1 MKMPEVKL
9 TKTHYIIILVLIVGF
24 LGWRIAAVLLPKPS
38 EAREI
43 PLVRIVTAGETST
56 DDAYTYPGEV
66 RGHYESNLAFQVA
79 GKIVSRNINLGD
91 KVQAGEVL
99 LTIDPKDVNQA
110 VNANMAAVASAQAS
124 YKLARDNYN
133 RYSSLFAQGATSK
146 MILDQYKTQFEAADG
161 TLKSA
166 QAQLTASQN
175 QLGYTQL
182 VADHNGSVAA
192 ISGEVGQ
199 VVAAG
204 TPVVTL
210 IQDGDREIQ
219 IFVPESRLGQ
229 IKPGQEAV
237 ITFWALNDVK
247 TGGHVTEIAPMADSV
262 TRTYKV
268 RVAVDNMPATAK
280 LGMTAKVTL
289 STGTQS
295 AIIVPASAIYQ
306 TGDTPHVWI
315 VGQDKKVKL
324 VSVKVGGYEGSNI
337 KIVSG
342 VQKGDVVVT
351 GGVNKL
357 TEGMEVRV
365 EGGETK

>member
-1 MKMPEVKL
+1 MKMPEIKL
-9 TKTHYIIILVLIVGF
+9 TKVHYIVIAVLVVAFI
-24 LGWRIAAVLLPKPS
+24 GWRIAEVLLPKPAQ
-38 EAREI
+38 AREI
-43 PLVRIVTAGETST
+43 PLVRTVTAGETST
-56 DDAYTYPGEV
+56 DNAYTYPGEV
-66 RGHYESNLAFQVA
+66 RGHYESSLAFQVA
-79 GKIVSRNINLGD
+79 GKIISRNVNLGD
-91 KVQAGEVL
+91 LVQAGEVL
-99 LTIDPKDVNQA
+99 MTIDPKDVNQA
-110 VNANMAAVASAQAS
+110 VNANTAAVASAQAS
-124 YKLARDNYN
+124 YKLAQDNYN

-146 MILDQYKTQFEAADG
+146 MILDQYRTQFEAADG
-161 TLKSA
+161 TLKAA
-166 QAQLTASQN
+166 QAQLKASQN

-182 VADHNGSVAA
+182 VADHSGSVAA

-229 IKPGQEAV
+229 IKPGQAAI

-247 TGGHVTEIAPMADSV
+247 TDGHVTEIAPMADSV

-268 RVAVDNMPATAK
+268 RVAVDKMPSAAK

-289 STGTQS
+289 STGTES

-315 VGQDKKVKL
+315 VDQDKKVKL
-324 VSVKVGGYEGSNI
+324 VAVNVGGYEGSNI
-337 KIVSG
+337 KITKG
-342 VQKGDVVVT
+342 VKKSDIVVT

-357 TEGMEVRV
+357 TEGMEVRI
-365 EGGETK
+365 ENGETK